1 MNDVMWPSHFPCG
14 SYIITMLN
22 CPFRNFIYTNI
33 SYHCMHEIIV
43 IEISTPAKKVYQ
55 ERKKDTDVSV
65 PNLSPK
71 SRTLLQE
78 MRKCSSMAE
87 SGRDWL
93 STTKTEG
100 VL

>member
-1 MNDVMWPSHFPCG
+1 MGIPFPCG
-14 SYIITMLN
+14 IIITMLN

-43 IEISTPAKKVYQ
+43 YSTPAKKVYQ

-78 MRKCSSMAE
+78 MRKCSSMAG
-87 SGRDWL
+87 SGRNWL
-93 STTKTEG
+93 STTKTKG